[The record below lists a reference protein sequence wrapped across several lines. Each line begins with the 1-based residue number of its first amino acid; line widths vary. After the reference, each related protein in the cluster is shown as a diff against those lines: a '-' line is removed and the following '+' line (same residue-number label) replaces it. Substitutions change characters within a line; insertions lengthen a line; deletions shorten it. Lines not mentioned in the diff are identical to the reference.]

1 MTVSTELSHEEYVG
15 NGVTTDFDFRF
26 RIFESKHLI
35 VVVADSE
42 GNETTLKNGTDYTI
56 VGAGSYHGGKVVL
69 NKPLAQGWKIL
80 LERDLP
86 VVQETDLRNQ
96 GKFFAEVHED
106 AFDYLTMLI
115 QKALGTF
122 SLSLRKPTYLSNYYD
137 AKGNRIANLAPPK
150 LGTDSANKDYVD
162 NSIKYIDSKTLRV
175 KDKAIPALPSA
186 EQRRNKQL
194 GFDNEGYPQL
204 LDPAETGSL
213 GYVLVD
219 SFEKGAEIT
228 TRYQALHW
236 ESNGGYYRWDG
247 ELPKYVPLNSNPENT
262 GGVGAGKWMLITRNI
277 EYFSP
282 YLEVSIHSATNN
294 LYKVGDLISINETIF
309 MVSDNEPI
317 HSFIPRIK
325 MKGNNYLIPY
335 RNTISDFYPIK
346 SESMIQTMGVN
357 NNYIAAQQ
365 TWLSKDRSIVYQS
378 FSVDGDNFYIEAFEC
393 DPSTLHINKS
403 LFKTGIYKG
412 NHGATITLSEYSGL
426 PVIWAHMVDTADPE
440 YQDKLCGFIIYEDSN
455 SIDYIIEYPDE
466 MKNIYFRT
474 ELYGV
479 DEIIL
484 WSDRDSWSVKLHDL
498 YNNKMFP
505 KNIGRTGHLELIN
518 RPLQSSLFIGCDIVS
533 LGGSNTAMK
542 GNVVIGQSVSN
553 YSTNIF
559 IEDRELEPEGMYPVW
574 NKNTLKYDFITSFRR
589 SRRNIETI
597 SFMLISTEGNKNAIL
612 MSTKGWLNDGYEL
625 YSNNKVNIQNSL
637 SLYQTNRPI
646 PYEAAT
652 FGCRD
657 IGDLNK
663 DWFGMDFWGE
673 EWRVVVSKDKS
684 SSLPNGMYIKSQKW
698 SDYKLQIRN
707 NTLSNLP
714 TISIGATRRGDYND
728 NVVSPIDIPVGF
740 YGVGLLSGAKIAVA
754 TNTTPHFLSVVTDER
769 FIKFGYINSLSGL
782 NYSSNIEE
790 ILHLKKESLNP
801 AIDGKFDL
809 GQNGYRFK
817 NVYATNG
824 SINTSDERLKNN
836 FLSID
841 DKEKKAAIEIKASIK
856 KYKLNGG
863 DRIHFGVG
871 AQTVINIMKINGL
884 NPFEYSFICYDKW
897 DDEYEEW
904 IDDNGEKQRKLINK
918 SGDRYG
924 IRYNEL
930 LCFIISCI

>member
-26 RIFESKHLI
+26 RIFEGRHLI
-35 VVVADSE
+35 VVVADDD
-42 GNETTLKNGTDYTI
+42 GNEKTLKNGTDYTI
-56 VGAGSYHGGKVVL
+56 IGAGSYHGGKVVL

-162 NSIKYIDSKTLRV
+162 NSIKDIDSKTLRV
-175 KDKAIPALPSA
+175 KDKPIPALPSA

-204 LDPAETGSL
+204 LDPVETGSL
-213 GYVLVD
+213 GYILVD

-228 TRYQALHW
+228 TRYQALHF

-247 ELPKYVPLNSNPENT
+247 ELPKYVPLNSNPENS

-574 NKNTLKYDFITSFRR
+574 NENTLKYDFITSFRR

-663 DWFGMDFWGE
+663 DWFGMDFFGKEIRIIASSKSPSNNIPRGINVMMDEWGDY
-673 EWRVVVSKDKS
+673 RYSIRA
-684 SSLPNGMYIKSQKW
+684 NGIDNK
-698 SDYKLQIRN
+698 
-707 NTLSNLP
+707 LP
-714 TISIGATRRGDYND
+714 TVTVGVARRSYSDKMVCAID
-728 NVVSPIDIPVGF
+728 VSDS
-740 YGVGLLSGAKIAVA
+740 YGVGLQ
-754 TNTTPHFLSVVTDER
+754 TNALVSVLPNSSPSFLSASVGTQP
-769 FIKFGYINSLSGL
+769 IKFG
-782 NYSSNIEE
+782 
-790 ILHLKKESLNP
+790 HLDYTDNLDKNTVITEVIHIKKESLNP
-801 AIDGKFDL
+801 ARDNIIDL
-809 GQNGYRFK
+809 GLASYKFRNI
-817 NVYATNG
+817 YASNG
-824 SINTSDERLKNN
+824 SINTSDERLKNS

-863 DRIHFGVG
+863 DRVHFGVG
-871 AQTVINIMKINGL
+871 AQTVINIMKMNGL

-904 IDDNGEKQRKLINK
+904 IDDNGKKQRKLINK

-930 LCFIISCI
+930 ICFIIASM